1 MDGRLLT
8 EIIEPTVLAAHAP
21 EKGEPLER
29 WPSEQEAIFY
39 DETMSEE
46 DEAEIRDRLQAL
58 GYLE

>member
-1 MDGRLLT
+1 LQFV
-8 EIIEPTVLAAHAP
+8 E
-21 EKGEPLER
+21 EPLER